1 MTSNLLLLIYYN
13 KSNNVNVIPFR
24 ISSKKKGNNRQFS
37 TDKFEAKL
45 N

>member
-1 MTSNLLLLIYYN
+1 MISNLLLLIYYN

-24 ISSKKKGNNRQFS
+24 ISNKKKDNNHQFS
-37 TDKFEAKL
+37 TDEFEAKL